1 MKRYPLIAAAIL
13 LAVLQIGFLSF
24 IIGSRAA
31 ILQSGK
37 EVLLKI
43 EPVDPR
49 DLLRGDYII
58 VRYEVSSLPVKLI
71 AGLPA
76 GELVSEARPVFLRL
90 RKDPD
95 GYWRTVSA
103 SLEPPAAAPASE
115 DEADIQGAITAGW
128 TLNADTTIPV
138 SFGIERFYVPEGEG
152 RAIESDLRERPFGI
166 RVALARDGTPQ
177 IKALV
182 DGNKVL
188 FEEPIY

>member
-103 SLEPPAAAPASE
+103 SLEPPPAAPASE

-128 TLNADTTIPV
+128 TLNADTIIPV

-182 DGNKVL
+182 DGDKVL